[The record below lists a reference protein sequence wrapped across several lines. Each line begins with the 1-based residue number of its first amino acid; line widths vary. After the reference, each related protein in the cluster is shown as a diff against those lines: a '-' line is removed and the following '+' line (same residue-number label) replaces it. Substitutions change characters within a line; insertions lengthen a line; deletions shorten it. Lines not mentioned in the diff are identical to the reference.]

1 MKIKKVRNVN
11 GETVEID
18 EDTKKLYTYSN
29 KNELI
34 IYNAEIVENGKLS
47 VFFTDYEE
55 KGIVEDIEE
64 RLMTYNN
71 RLKCIYAV
79 EVGFN
84 SDENDPQKEIYQKF
98 VDYIKQ
104 NENKFFTKKGDFR
117 KKFLISNKEIKRVF
131 LNKE

>member
-47 VFFTDYEE
+47 GFFTDYEE

-71 RLKCIYAV
+71 RLKFIYAV